1 MACSRRPDESEPA
14 LAEHPIEWH
23 RGTGVECGTWTNG
36 GLTHCS
42 FVKALTVLRAPEGDS
57 NAGTVVIEGSHKVPI
72 PTAELLALA
81 EGGLAGVEGSELV
94 KHVPMDVG
102 DTMFFMETLIHAAPE
117 VRCKRL
123 SQPPP
128 RLLKVFA
135 QLWWWLCCMAALLC
149 CDRSAAMLTAM
160 P

>member
-1 MACSRRPDESEPA
+1 MACSRRPDPSEPS

-42 FVKALTVLRAPEGDS
+42 FVKALTVLRAPEDDS
-57 NAGTVVIEGSHKVPI
+57 NAGTVIIEGSHKVPI

-81 EGGLAGVEGSELV
+81 EGGLAGAEGSELV

-102 DTMFFMETLIHAAPE
+102 DTMFFMVGRRKLG
-117 VRCKRL
+117 L
-123 SQPPP
+123 G
-128 RLLKVFA
+128 
-135 QLWWWLCCMAALLC
+135 
-149 CDRSAAMLTAM
+149 
-160 P
+160 